1 MPAERSTL
9 QAIPGWL
16 LTLPGHVLYYAE
28 IITILVVGNLKIRKL
43 RMNMK
48 KLLSQPGSKSN
59 NNKKSFIF
67 SFLLYLLISH
77 FID

>member
-28 IITILVVGNLKIRKL
+28 IITILVVGSLKIRVIPKL
-43 RMNMK
+43 YP
-48 KLLSQPGSKSN
+48 L
-59 NNKKSFIF
+59 FIP
-67 SFLLYLLISH
+67 SATVSLPQRYEYLRLRIVVK
-77 FID
+77 